1 MEAAGVAR
9 FDIDGTSNSEVVRL
23 DLNDPRD
30 VSNMDHIR
38 RRGIWG
44 CVSEYGTR
52 GLLGYEYHY

>member
-1 MEAAGVAR
+1 MEGWLIEMEAAGVAR

-44 CVSEYGTR
+44 CVSEY
-52 GLLGYEYHY
+52 